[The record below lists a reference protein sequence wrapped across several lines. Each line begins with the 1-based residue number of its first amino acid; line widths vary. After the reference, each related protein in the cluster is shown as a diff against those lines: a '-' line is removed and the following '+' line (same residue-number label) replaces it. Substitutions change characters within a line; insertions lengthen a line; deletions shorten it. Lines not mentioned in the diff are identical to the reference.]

1 METTTDQSTTE
12 AHGDIQSL
20 PCTMISK
27 AAGQLGRGVVVL
39 PGHEPPE
46 AWASCP
52 RVLIGDASLSDPGPA
67 AEDLHRY
74 WIDRRPVVVVLELD
88 PTALRAPERC
98 DRPVYEL
105 GPDFE
110 FSRERLQF
118 LVWANN
124 YDARGGE
131 PVWWHGRKAARQFA
145 HDGVVEGGPADV
157 TLADG
162 SPLFIDGGPPHPPSL
177 CSATPSGDRSA
188 KPPAIGVV
196 HRWNAEAGLLEPAGH
211 APPSSELAPSKWP
224 PSATAP
230 GRPGSSLRRARAR
243 PGPHRA
249 TSSPD
254 RRPAGASEHDHG
266 AGLQQQGAADLRLRC
281 EDIPGAPAL
290 NIRTLNSLGFWI
302 CNEFGPAGRRRV
314 LEEGAVR
321 DLLQRHIEIRRQ
333 SNTDTVAPYLEAL
346 SAIRLGLTAPS
357 VVEEAIPDAGGI
369 AEGFAAY
376 RSALAD
382 LGAVDFDEQIY
393 QAIGILLTDADA
405 RVRAQ
410 SSCRHLLVDEFQ
422 DLNPAH
428 LLLIRLLAAPAFD
441 CFGVGDDD
449 QVIYGY
455 AGATPEFLI
464 EFPRYFPGASGHA
477 LTVNYRCPPGLIDA
491 ARHVLSY
498 NERRLDKEIH
508 APAGRIDDLAQLAS
522 FEGPQK
528 GSGPVAVLKT
538 SGDGLAGLAVGAIS
552 AWRSGG
558 VDPGDIAVLT
568 RVNSALLPVQVACME
583 AGVPCTT
590 PLSPSVLQRTGIRT
604 AFAYLRIGSDPGRIR
619 REDVHETIRRP
630 SRGIAPKVVDMLTS
644 RPTTSINDIRRLAG
658 RLSGR
663 DVPKLEAYAD
673 DLETVAGACDR
684 SAAAALKTIRLKIGL
699 GDTMDILDA
708 SRAQADRSTHADD
721 LAALESVATL
731 HRDATTFEAWMRDVL
746 SGPPPT
752 GPRCCCRPCTGSRGA
767 SGATSSSSTRHRA
780 LPPPIE

>member
-1 METTTDQSTTE
+1 
-12 AHGDIQSL
+12 
-20 PCTMISK
+20 MISK

-88 PTALRAPERC
+88 PTSLRAPERC

-105 GPDFE
+105 EPGFE

-145 HDGVVEGGPADV
+145 HDGVVEGRPADV

-177 CSATPSGDRSA
+177 SSATPSGDRSA
-188 KPPAIGVV
+188 NAPAIGVV
-196 HRWNAEAGLLEPAGH
+196 HRWNAEAGRLEPAGH
-211 APPSSELAPSKWP
+211 APPSSELAPDQL
-224 PSATAP
+224 AAVGHRTGAARVIAP
-230 GRPGSSLRRARAR
+230 AGSGKTRVLTERLR
-243 PGPHRA
+243 HLIV
-249 TSSPD
+249 D
-254 RRPAGASEHDHG
+254 RRVHPSTITALAYNNK
-266 AGLQQQGAADLRLRC
+266 AAADLRLRC
-281 EDIPGAPAL
+281 DDIPGAPAL

-346 SAIRLGLTAPS
+346 SAIRLGLTPPS
-357 VVEEAIPDAGGI
+357 VVEEAIPDAVGI
-369 AEGFAAY
+369 AEGFATY

-410 SSCRHLLVDEFQ
+410 FSCRHLLVDEFQ

-428 LLLIRLLAAPAFD
+428 LLLIRLLSAPAYD
-441 CFGVGDDD
+441 TFGVGDDD

-455 AGATPEFLI
+455 AGATPEYLI
-464 EFPRYFPGASGHA
+464 NFEDYFAGAQAYA
-477 LTVNYRCPPGLIDA
+477 LEVNYRCPPAVVHA
-491 ARHVLSY
+491 ATHVLSY
-498 NERRLDKEIH
+498 NTARIAKTITT
-508 APAGRIDDLAQLAS
+508 PAESTDALPDFGEPLR
-522 FEGPQK
+522 GH
-528 GSGPVAVLKT
+528 GPVAVIE
-538 SGDGLAGLAVGAIS
+538 SDAEVLAQTAVA
-552 AWRSGG
+552 
-558 VDPGDIAVLT
+558 
-568 RVNSALLPVQVACME
+568 
-583 AGVPCTT
+583 
-590 PLSPSVLQRTGIRT
+590 
-604 AFAYLRIGSDPGRIR
+604 
-619 REDVHETIRRP
+619 
-630 SRGIAPKVVDMLTS
+630 
-644 RPTTSINDIRRLAG
+644 
-658 RLSGR
+658 
-663 DVPKLEAYAD
+663 
-673 DLETVAGACDR
+673 
-684 SAAAALKTIRLKIGL
+684 
-699 GDTMDILDA
+699 
-708 SRAQADRSTHADD
+708 
-721 LAALESVATL
+721 
-731 HRDATTFEAWMRDVL
+731 
-746 SGPPPT
+746 
-752 GPRCCCRPCTGSRGA
+752 
-767 SGATSSSSTRHRA
+767 
-780 LPPPIE
+780 

>member
-1 METTTDQSTTE
+1 
-12 AHGDIQSL
+12 
-20 PCTMISK
+20 MISE

-39 PGHEPPE
+39 TGQEPPE
-46 AWASCP
+46 VWASCP

-67 AEDLHRY
+67 VEDLHRY
-74 WIDRRPVVVVLELD
+74 WIDRRPVVVVLDLD

-105 GPDFE
+105 RPDFE

-145 HDGVVEGGPADV
+145 HGGVVEGGPADV

-177 CSATPSGDRSA
+177 SSAIRSADRSA
-188 KPPAIGVV
+188 SPPAIGVV
-196 HRWNAEAGLLEPAGH
+196 HRWNAEAGRLEPAGH
-211 APPSSELAPSKWP
+211 APPSSELAPDQL
-224 PSATAP
+224 AAVGHRTGAARVIAP
-230 GRPGSSLRRARAR
+230 AGSGKTRVLTERLR
-243 PGPHRA
+243 HLIV
-249 TSSPD
+249 D
-254 RRPAGASEHDHG
+254 RRVHPSTITALAYNNK
-266 AGLQQQGAADLRLRC
+266 AAADLRLRC

-346 SAIRLGLTAPS
+346 SAIRLGLTPPS
-357 VVEEAIPDAGGI
+357 VVEEAIPDAAGI
-369 AEGFAAY
+369 AEGFAIY

-393 QAIGILLTDADA
+393 QAIEILLTDADA

-428 LLLIRLLAAPAFD
+428 LLLIRLLAAPSFD

-477 LTVNYRCPPGLIDA
+477 PDRELPVPARPHRRGAPRALVQRAPSGQRDPRSRRAYRRAGPTRPLRGATEGLRAGRGVEDLGRRAGRPGRG
-491 ARHVLSY
+491 RHFGLALGRSRP
-498 NERRLDKEIH
+498 RRYRRPDPGQFGP
-508 APAGRIDDLAQLAS
+508 PAGAS
-522 FEGPQK
+522 
-528 GSGPVAVLKT
+528 
-538 SGDGLAGLAVGAIS
+538 GL
-552 AWRSGG
+552 
-558 VDPGDIAVLT
+558 
-568 RVNSALLPVQVACME
+568 
-583 AGVPCTT
+583 
-590 PLSPSVLQRTGIRT
+590 
-604 AFAYLRIGSDPGRIR
+604 
-619 REDVHETIRRP
+619 H
-630 SRGIAPKVVDMLTS
+630 
-644 RPTTSINDIRRLAG
+644 
-658 RLSGR
+658 
-663 DVPKLEAYAD
+663 
-673 DLETVAGACDR
+673 
-684 SAAAALKTIRLKIGL
+684 
-699 GDTMDILDA
+699 
-708 SRAQADRSTHADD
+708 
-721 LAALESVATL
+721 
-731 HRDATTFEAWMRDVL
+731 
-746 SGPPPT
+746 
-752 GPRCCCRPCTGSRGA
+752 GSRGA
-767 SGATSSSSTRHRA
+767 LHHSPVAERAATHRHPHRLRLPAHRIRPGPHQAGGRPRDDPPPLPRHRPQGRRHA
-780 LPPPIE
+780 HQPTHHLDQRHTTTGRAPLGPRRTETRGLRRRPRDRRRGLRPFGGGGPQDHPARDRAGRHHGHPRCFAGRGRSLDPCR